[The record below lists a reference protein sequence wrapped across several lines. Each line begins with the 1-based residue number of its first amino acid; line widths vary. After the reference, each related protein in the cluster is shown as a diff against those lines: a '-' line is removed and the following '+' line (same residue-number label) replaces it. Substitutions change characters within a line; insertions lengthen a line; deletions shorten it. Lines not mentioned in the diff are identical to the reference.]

1 MTFLCTHFS
10 NYSHSQYPETASF
23 LDEDERQYLI
33 ERLKH
38 DRTHLSTAFDMRF
51 VWQAFKDW
59 KLYAQIGVY
68 IG

>member
-1 MTFLCTHFS
+1 MI
-10 NYSHSQYPETASF
+10 SQYPETASF

-38 DRTHLSTAFDMRF
+38 DRTHLSTHFDVKF
-51 VWQAFKDW
+51 IWQAFKDW
-59 KLYAQIGVY
+59 KIYAQIGVY